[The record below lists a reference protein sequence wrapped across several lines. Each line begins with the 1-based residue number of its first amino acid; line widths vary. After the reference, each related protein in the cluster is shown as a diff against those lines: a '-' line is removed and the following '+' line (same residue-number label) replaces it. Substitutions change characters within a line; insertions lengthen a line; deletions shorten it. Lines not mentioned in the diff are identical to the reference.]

1 MNTTNA
7 STDPDAPPQGRGYQT
22 LIGAGAIGLGLAYAW
37 GATSIP
43 SEAGYAGVGPNFLPW
58 LVAVLLVVC
67 GAALLWQARSGGFR
81 DFDEP
86 SGATRG
92 DWDAL
97 AWISAGVLLNAAA
110 IERVG
115 FVLGCALCYLFAVR
129 GLRRAEGRPAGG
141 LRGTA
146 LDLATGFLIAAPAFW
161 LFTKLL
167 GINLPGLTGTGW
179 L

>member
-1 MNTTNA
+1 MRTSIDTGGPAQRNLH
-7 STDPDAPPQGRGYQT
+7 QT
-22 LIGAGAIGLGLAYAW
+22 LIGAAAIGLGLVYGW
-37 GATSIP
+37 GATGIS
-43 SEAGYAGVGPNFLPW
+43 SEAGYSGVGPNFLPW
-58 LVAVLLVVC
+58 LVAVLLLVC
-67 GAALLWQARSGGFR
+67 GGALLWQARSGGFR
-81 DFDEP
+81 NFDPP
-86 SGATRG
+86 SGAERG

-115 FVLGCALCYLFAVR
+115 FVLGCALCYVFAVR
-129 GLRRAEGRPAGG
+129 GLRRSEGRATGG

-146 LDLATGFLIAAPAFW
+146 LDFVTGFLIAAPAYW

>member
-1 MNTTNA
+1 ME
-7 STDPDAPPQGRGYQT
+7 APVAVPTARRLHQSV
-22 LIGAGAIGLGLAYAW
+22 IGLGAIALGLAYAW
-37 GATSIP
+37 GAIDIA
-43 SEAGYAGVGPNFLPW
+43 SEAGYGGVGPNFLPW
-58 LVAVLLVVC
+58 LVALLLVVC
-67 GAALLWQARSGGFR
+67 GGLLLWQARHGGFEN
-81 DFDEP
+81 DEAP
-86 SGATRG
+86 PGAAKG

-115 FVLGCALCYLFAVR
+115 FVIGCALCFVFAVR
-129 GLRRAEGRPAGG
+129 GLRRAEGKPAGG

-146 LDLATGFLIAAPAFW
+146 LDFATGFLIAAPAYW

-167 GINLPGLTGTGW
+167 AINLPGLTGTGW

>member
-1 MNTTNA
+1 MDTTSA
-7 STDPDAPPQGRGYQT
+7 TDATRARTLHQT
-22 LIGAGAIGLGLAYAW
+22 LIGIGAIALGAVYAW
-37 GATSIP
+37 GATSIS
-43 SEAGYAGVGPNFLPW
+43 SEAGYAGIGPNFLPW
-58 LVAVLLVVC
+58 LVAVLLVLC
-67 GAALLWQARSGGFR
+67 GALLLWQARSGGYR
-81 DFDEP
+81 NVDEP
-86 SGATRG
+86 SGAERG

-115 FVLGCALCYLFAVR
+115 FILSCALCFVFAVR
-129 GLRRAEGRPAGG
+129 GLRRSEGRPAGG

-146 LDLATGFLIAAPAFW
+146 MDFATGFLIAAPAYW

-167 GINLPGLTGTGW
+167 AINLPGLTGTGW

>member
-1 MNTTNA
+1 MDTPA
-7 STDPDAPPQGRGYQT
+7 EVSAPARRLHQS
-22 LIGAGAIGLGLAYAW
+22 LIGLGAIALGLAYAW
-37 GATSIP
+37 GATGLP
-43 SEAGYAGVGPNFLPW
+43 SEAGYGGVGPNFLPW

-67 GAALLWQARSGGFR
+67 GALLWWQARQGGFAN
-81 DFDEP
+81 DEPP
-86 SGATRG
+86 SGAAKG

-115 FVLGCALCYLFAVR
+115 FVIGCALCYLFAVR
-129 GLRRAEGRPAGG
+129 GLRRAEGKPAGG

-146 LDLATGFLIAAPAFW
+146 LDFATGFLIAAPAYW

-167 GINLPGLTGTGW
+167 AINLPGLTGTGW